1 MQPFWLK
8 MPKRDRGA
16 DTGVWAVSD
25 SPDGDDAAMVMRL
38 PAAPPAGATQPES
51 VALRCPLPTC
61 PLCAWG
67 VPPAQ
72 HKDYVF
78 IHGTYK
84 TLMKNLEEEPE
95 LTPAIKCE
103 QSQMLNWQL
112 MSIERALFDNG
123 DIKENDPLMPLTYL
137 RSGASAAGAWG
148 MISLAAPPPGHR
160 ANSRSAGSGA
170 AGSAAAAGT
179 DDGDGDD
186 PSDGDK
192 KKKPRKKQAKP
203 TLERFQNWT
212 EEEWAEWC
220 RGAEPRLE
228 WSADYSYEVWVD
240 TAEGKKRYQE
250 NVIRELLA
258 AYWRGDRCVE
268 INVTLDDG
276 RHSGH
281 EHKYVV
287 YWNGGETGMQFNKLV
302 KDAAVRGVT
311 ITKQPSARSEEWQNW
326 QPSSCTDQWQQW
338 QGW

>member
-1 MQPFWLK
+1 
-8 MPKRDRGA
+8 MPKRGRDP
-16 DTGVWAVSD
+16 DSGVWAVAD
-25 SPDGDDAAMVMRL
+25 SHSEDGSAMETHAATAMGTH
-38 PAAPPAGATQPES
+38 AATPEGVAT
-51 VALRCPLPTC
+51 RCPYVVC
-61 PLCAWG
+61 NLCAWG
-67 VPPAQ
+67 VPFDK
-72 HKDYVF
+72 HKEQVF
-78 IHGTYK
+78 IYSTYVKKMK
-84 TLMKNLEEEPE
+84 TLEEEPS
-95 LTPAIKCE
+95 LTAAVKCA
-103 QSQMLNWQL
+103 QSQILNAQL
-112 MSIERALFDNG
+112 MVIERSLFDNG

-148 MISLAAPPPGHR
+148 MISLPAPPPGCR

-170 AGSAAAAGT
+170 AGSAAAAAS
-179 DDGDGDD
+179 DDAAGDD
-186 PSDGDK
+186 PGDGDK

-228 WSADYSYEVWVD
+228 WSSDYMYEVWVD
-240 TAEGKKRYQE
+240 TAEGKKKYHDH
-250 NVIRELLA
+250 VMKELLD

-281 EHKYVV
+281 EHIYVV
-287 YWNGGETGMQFNKLV
+287 YWNGGENGMQFNKLV

-311 ITKQPSARSEEWQNW
+311 ITKQPSARSEEWQEW
-326 QPSSCTDQWQQW
+326 QPSSGTDQWQQW